1 MNQLPLY
8 NAKVEESVRR
18 NEMAEE
24 KVTIR
29 QLYMKALDNEG
40 VHIDVV
46 IEIEGRT
53 MLCQQSFDLDKDQR
67 RVVDGLAPLIRLM
80 SPKMFDTFIQKL

>member
-1 MNQLPLY
+1 
-8 NAKVEESVRR
+8 
-18 NEMAEE
+18 MAEE